1 LCHTQGNIICI
12 HVIICSK
19 YLPVLQIHKG
29 KTLKI
34 PPSIYYGIYLIH
46 TFLSLFDCTC
56 DPQFNVTDDA
66 TMGTVTGLSPFTV
79 YSCTIFAV
87 TVAGGPVS
95 DPLVVTTAEGGKN
108 VVFLDL

>member
-1 LCHTQGNIICI
+1 MKVKH
-12 HVIICSK
+12 
-19 YLPVLQIHKG
+19 
-29 KTLKI
+29 LKFHLAGF
-34 PPSIYYGIYLIH
+34 SIYHGIYLIH

-87 TVAGGPVS
+87 TVADGPVS

-108 VVFLDL
+108 VVY